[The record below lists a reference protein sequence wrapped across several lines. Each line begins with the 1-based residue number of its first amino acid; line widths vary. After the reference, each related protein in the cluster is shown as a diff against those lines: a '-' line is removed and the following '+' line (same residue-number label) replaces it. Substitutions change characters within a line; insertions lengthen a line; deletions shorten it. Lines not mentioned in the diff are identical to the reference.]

1 MIVIAGPC
9 VIDERTLDIAETMA
23 QMVASFAPHIEFYF
37 KSSFDK
43 ANRTCAGSYRG
54 PGLEKGLAILR
65 EVQRRHGFRL
75 TTDVHEVH
83 QVGLVA
89 DVVDVIQ
96 IPALLSR
103 QTDLIRAAGASGR
116 AVSIKKGQFA
126 APEDL
131 RYAVEKAKGAGC
143 QTVWLIE
150 RGVTFGYHRLVVD
163 MLSFPAL
170 RATGAEKTICD
181 CTHSLQ
187 LPAAGG
193 GCSAAMARDYAPI
206 LARAATAAG
215 ADGVFAE
222 VYPDPDQAKCDGPN
236 SLSFQ
241 QWAEMIGQCLP
252 INRLVQRRPNH

>member
-9 VIDERTLDIAETMA
+9 VIDDRTLEIAERLA
-23 QMVASFAPHIEFYF
+23 PMVSAFAPHIEFVF
-37 KSSFDK
+37 KASFDK
-43 ANRTCAGSYRG
+43 ANRTSAESYRG
-54 PGLEKGLAILR
+54 PGLESGLKTLR
-65 EVQRRHGFRL
+65 EVKRRYGFML
-75 TTDVHEVH
+75 TTDVHEMH
-83 QVGLVA
+83 QVGPVA
-89 DVVDVIQ
+89 EVVDVIQ

-103 QTDLIRAAGASGR
+103 QTDLIRAAGSSGR
-116 AVSIKKGQFA
+116 TVSIKKGQFA

-131 RYAVEKAKGAGC
+131 RHAVEKAKGAGC
-143 QTVWLIE
+143 RTVWLIE
-150 RGVTFGYHRLVVD
+150 RGASFGYHRLVVD
-163 MLSFPAL
+163 MLSFPVL
-170 RATGAEKTICD
+170 KTTGAARIIFD

-241 QWAEMIGQCLP
+241 QWADMIGQCLP